1 MSNHATVHIVE
12 PDQSLRT
19 GLFKACRQLA
29 LHAEIYEDVD
39 ELASYAPRSGV
50 ILLADSVVLP
60 VASRLRYLVER
71 SVWLPVVATGV
82 APAVPQIVAALKA
95 GALDYLALPIDPI
108 ANRDTVRSVIEDAA
122 RQSDAR
128 RRLIEARGR
137 LATLSARERQVLD
150 RLVEGNSNKAI
161 ARALDISPR
170 TVEIHRANMMG
181 KLGARHPSEAVRLR
195 LEAAVDGS

>member
-12 PDQSLRT
+12 PDQNLRT
-19 GLFKACRQLA
+19 SLFKACRQLA
-29 LHAEIYEDVD
+29 FHAEIYEDVE
-39 ELASYAPRSGV
+39 ELVGYAPGSGV
-50 ILLADSVVLP
+50 ILLADT
-60 VASRLRYLVER
+60 VAVPIAPRLRYLAER
-71 SVWLPVVATGV
+71 LVWLPVVATGV

-95 GALDYLALPIDPI
+95 GALDYLPLPIDPV
-108 ANRDTVRSVIEDAA
+108 AHGDAVRRVIEEAA

-137 LATLSARERQVLD
+137 LAKLSARERQVLD

-161 ARALDISPR
+161 ARALEISPR

-181 KLGARHPSEAVRLR
+181 KLGARHPSDAVRMR
-195 LEAAVDGS
+195 IEAAAGGS